1 MSSNAVIDP
10 PLVAMRPVWT
20 RQPVH
25 DALFP
30 VVSARFPAGGRLPM
44 KKSAWFLE
52 TRPQFL
58 LLAVLLVLHAAALAF
73 WKTGAIDLVRFGLCL
88 VGLVLLHA
96 SVNVLNDWHDWE
108 KTGIDKE
115 TPRTPFSGG
124 SGLLP
129 AGVMTGKAA
138 LGLGIG
144 TLVAGCAI
152 GFYLVW
158 DTWRAYGT
166 PWPLLIIGVIGAF
179 SIVAYTPLLTKLGVG
194 EIFAGLGL
202 GLLPIVGVYYV
213 LTGRL
218 DIAAWVSGVPPFFL
232 TYNLLLINE
241 FPDVEADAKGG
252 RRHMVVLLGKK
263 GARWIYAAAE
273 IATYIAIVA
282 GVVAGVLTPWALL
295 GLGAAFFAY
304 QAIRGAMTGY
314 DSMETIVPAMGANV
328 FSCLGT
334 NALLAVGYLIAG
346 LVK

>member
-1 MSSNAVIDP
+1 
-10 PLVAMRPVWT
+10 
-20 RQPVH
+20 
-25 DALFP
+25 
-30 VVSARFPAGGRLPM
+30 M

-58 LLAVLLVLHAAALAF
+58 LLAVLLVLHAAGLAF
-73 WKTGAIDLVRFGLCL
+73 WKTGSIDVLRFVLCL

-129 AGVMTGKAA
+129 AGVMTPKGA

-144 TLVAGCAI
+144 TLVVGCGF

-166 PWPLLIIGVIGAF
+166 PWPLLIIGLIGAF
-179 SIVAYTPLLTKLGVG
+179 SVVTYTPLLTKVGIG

-202 GLLPIVGVYYV
+202 GLLPIAGAYYV

-218 DIAAWVSGVPPFFL
+218 DTAAWVSGIPAFLL

-241 FPDVEADAKGG
+241 FPDAEADAKGG
-252 RRHMVVLLGKK
+252 RRHMVILLGKR
-263 GARWIYAAAE
+263 GARWLYAGAE
-273 IATYIAIVA
+273 IGTYVAIVA

-295 GLGAAFFAY
+295 GLAAGFFAF
-304 QAIRGAMTGY
+304 QAIRGAITGY
-314 DSMETIVPAMGANV
+314 DSMERIVPAMGANV
-328 FSCLGT
+328 ASCLGT

-346 LVK
+346 LTA

>member
-1 MSSNAVIDP
+1 
-10 PLVAMRPVWT
+10 
-20 RQPVH
+20 
-25 DALFP
+25 
-30 VVSARFPAGGRLPM
+30 M

-58 LLAVLLVLHAAALAF
+58 LLAVLLVLHAAGLAF
-73 WKTGAIDLVRFGLCL
+73 WKVGSVDILRLALC
-88 VGLVLLHA
+88 VIGLVLLHA

-129 AGVMTGKAA
+129 AGVMTAKAA

-144 TLVAGCAI
+144 TLAAGCAI

-166 PWPLLIIGVIGAF
+166 PWPLLIIGVIGAV
-179 SIVAYTPLLTKLGVG
+179 SIVAYTPLLTKVGLGEV
-194 EIFAGLGL
+194 FAGLGL
-202 GLLPIVGVYYV
+202 GLLPIVGAYYV
-213 LTGRL
+213 LTGSL
-218 DIAAWVSGVPPFFL
+218 DTAAWVSGIPAFLL

-263 GARWIYAAAE
+263 GARWLYAAVEAG
-273 IATYIAIVA
+273 TYVAIVA

-295 GLGAAFFAY
+295 GLVAGFFAI
-304 QAIRGAMTGY
+304 QAIRGAITGY
-314 DSMETIVPAMGANV
+314 DSMEAIVPAMGANV
-328 FSCLGT
+328 ASCLGT
-334 NALLAVGYLIAG
+334 NALLAIGYLIAG
-346 LVK
+346 LTK

>member
-1 MSSNAVIDP
+1 
-10 PLVAMRPVWT
+10 
-20 RQPVH
+20 
-25 DALFP
+25 
-30 VVSARFPAGGRLPM
+30 M

-58 LLAVLLVLHAAALAF
+58 LLAVLLVMHAAALAF
-73 WKTGAIDLVRFGLCL
+73 WMNGSIDVLRFVLCL

-129 AGVMTGKAA
+129 AGVMTAKAA

-144 TLVAGCAI
+144 TLAAGCAI

-166 PWPLLIIGVIGAF
+166 PWPLLIIGVVGAL
-179 SIVAYTPLLTKLGVG
+179 SIVLYTPLLTKVGLGEV
-194 EIFAGLGL
+194 FAGLGL
-202 GLLPIVGVYYV
+202 GLLPIAGTYYV
-213 LTGRL
+213 LTGTI
-218 DIAAWVSGVPPFFL
+218 DTVAWVSGIPAFLL

-241 FPDVEADAKGG
+241 FPDAEADAKGG

-263 GARWIYAAAE
+263 GARWLYAAAE
-273 IATYIAIVA
+273 IATYLVIVA
-282 GVVAGVLTPWALL
+282 GVASSPSRPS
-295 GLGAAFFAY
+295 AA
-304 QAIRGAMTGY
+304 R
-314 DSMETIVPAMGANV
+314 
-328 FSCLGT
+328 
-334 NALLAVGYLIAG
+334 
-346 LVK
+346 

>member
-1 MSSNAVIDP
+1 V
-10 PLVAMRPVWT
+10 
-20 RQPVH
+20 
-25 DALFP
+25 
-30 VVSARFPAGGRLPM
+30 

-58 LLAVLLVLHAAALAF
+58 LLAVLLVLHAAGLAF
-73 WKTGAIDLVRFGLCL
+73 WKTGAIDLARFALCM

-96 SVNVLNDWHDWE
+96 SVNVLNDWHDWD

-129 AGVMTGKAA
+129 AGVMTAKNA
-138 LGLGIG
+138 LILGVG
-144 TLVAGCAI
+144 TLTAGSAI

-158 DTWRAYGT
+158 DTWRVYGT
-166 PWPLLIIGVIGAF
+166 PWPLLIIGVVGAL
-179 SIVAYTPLLTKLGVG
+179 SVVLYTPLLTKIGVG

-213 LTGRL
+213 LTGTL
-218 DIAAWVSGVPPFFL
+218 DTAAWVSGMPAFFL

-241 FPDVEADAKGG
+241 FPDAEADAKGG

-263 GARWIYAAAE
+263 GARWLYTGAE
-273 IATYIAIVA
+273 VATYVAIVA

-295 GLGAAFFAY
+295 GLGAAFFAF
-304 QAIRGAMTGY
+304 QAIRGAITGY

-334 NALLAVGYLIAG
+334 NALLAIGYLVAG